1 MDNKDSLLSALLEKA
16 IADLDSIEL
25 EHVDTIEDEEG
36 TMPVYVLV

>member
-1 MDNKDSLLSALLEKA
+1 MNIKEMELSAELLNA

-36 TMPVYVLV
+36 TIPVFVLV

>member
-1 MDNKDSLLSALLEKA
+1 MDNKDSLLFALLEEA

-25 EHVDTIEDEEG
+25 EHVDTIQDEEG

>member
-1 MDNKDSLLSALLEKA
+1 MDIKEMEESAELLNA